1 MILFVNALALFIHQA
16 YATTVRGDDDMES
29 KPNKND
35 ALEALDFIINV
46 LKEHEKDLDRLINQ
60 LSIIT
65 ESLGETGEITGKIEK
80 IEDRITNLQEEIT
93 SLIKNV
99 VSNQQQQQEAPQS
112 TNARASS
119 VSVKCRRW
127 EDFKQMAACA
137 DTVSYTFRISDNCFK
152 AIALKNGRIL
162 SFIGE
167 FPSNTNLL
175 KLWLSKELKVAEED
189 VFEGELDT
197 N

>member
-1 MILFVNALALFIHQA
+1 
-16 YATTVRGDDDMES
+16 MES

-80 IEDRITNLQEEIT
+80 IEDRITNLQDEIT

-99 VSNQQQQQEAPQS
+99 VSNQQQQEVPHS
-112 TNARASS
+112 SNVRSSS
-119 VSVKCRRW
+119 VTVKCRRW
-127 EDFKQMAACA
+127 EDFKQMAACSE
-137 DTVSYTFRISDNCFK
+137 TVSYTFKISDNSFK
-152 AIALKNGRIL
+152 ADAIKNGRIL
-162 SFIGE
+162 TYIGE

-189 VFEGELDT
+189 VFEGELDL